1 MRPIASLFR
10 YGWSELDWLRY
21 MSNSWPDLKGAVSGA
36 MSSRTGSDEEKLSK
50 LKAEAKTNGFDKG
63 HRDVSL
69 EYVAGHCGGLALFG
83 SPLKR
88 TCLWHASAHHG
99 AILPP
104 LLPTGTLPSGQSP

>member
-21 MSNSWPDLKGAVSGA
+21 MSNSWPDLKGAMSGA

-50 LKAEAKTNGFDKG
+50 LKAEAKSHGFDKGHRDVSLEYVGWPLIASLITITNGFDKG

-69 EYVAGHCGGLALFG
+69 EYVAGHCGGPALFC
-83 SPLKR
+83 SPL
-88 TCLWHASAHHG
+88 
-99 AILPP
+99 
-104 LLPTGTLPSGQSP
+104 